1 MQVELGVGVATS
13 IVLCSIVL
21 VAEFYS
27 DISRGISQQQL
38 PQQPSYHH
46 IILLATT
53 VAAFLFAVL
62 LWIHPPWVSIKHDV
76 SVGLI
81 IATILFLIG

>member
-1 MQVELGVGVATS
+1 MQVELGVGVAAS
-13 IVLCSIVL
+13 IFLCSIVL

-27 DISRGISQQQL
+27 DISRGVSQQQST
-38 PQQPSYHH
+38 QQQSYHH
-46 IILLATT
+46 IILLGTT
-53 VAAFLFAVL
+53 VAAFLFAML
-62 LWIHPPWVSIKHDV
+62 LWIHPPWVSVTHDV